1 MAGARG
7 MADEAGVMRAVLQL
21 LALRGWPAWRTNAGA
36 VRDASG
42 RPVRMLPAGFPD
54 VLAIVPRGPL
64 GGHAA
69 FFECKRPGGKPTAAQ
84 ATFLANV
91 TDAGAIGMLVD
102 DVGELARI
110 LDMIEKGDWECE
122 PS

>member
-69 FFECKRPGGKPTAAQ
+69 SFECKRPGGKPTAAQ

-102 DVGELARI
+102 DVAELARA
-110 LDMIEKGDWECE
+110 LDKIEGGGYR
-122 PS
+122 P